1 MPDAPRCTRI
11 SSRDSVNLAVVQLPM
26 IVINEG
32 NYYILSKEERKSN
45 E

>member
-26 IVINEG
+26 IVI
-32 NYYILSKEERKSN
+32 ITFFLEREKATIVLN
-45 E
+45 